1 MTDCLV
7 THESAYLVLPVVDSL
22 INDGTGDCNQEFVAG
37 LKEDYPIREKVDCCT
52 IQQMWLLSYYEKL
65 IRYVVR
71 R

>member
-1 MTDCLV
+1 MFFLSSTLGSMMARAIA
-7 THESAYLVLPVVDSL
+7 TK
-22 INDGTGDCNQEFVAG
+22 EFVAG
-37 LKEDYPIREKVDCCT
+37 LKEDDQIREKVDCCT